1 MPRTDLPTQLK
12 TPKVAQYTITH
23 RNTFTYDKPVRES
36 VMELRMKPRDE
47 WHQRL
52 RGFDV
57 YVSPRVQLK
66 SFTDWLGNTVHHFTL
81 PGVHVEQVIEAESH
95 VVVEEPVSLPA
106 PEEAA
111 SEPFGWDRLETL
123 VREDAEGQYLW
134 DMLQGSHFAHPTE
147 ALTAFAKGSLPERPA
162 SPLEAIEALSRAVH
176 EGFTY
181 RTASTTA
188 DSPIDDALS
197 NRAGVCQDFAHV
209 LIAAAR
215 FHGLPCRYVS
225 GYLHGD
231 APAAGVVDL
240 AATHAWAECFLPG
253 YGWAGFDPT
262 SGTRCGV
269 HHVRT
274 AIGRDYADVPPT
286 KGVFRGSA
294 TSSLSVSVHVASL
307 DETPRTSTRPRSGW
321 VPPDKPQSIPE
332 EPLPFSY
339 QSQQMQQQQ
348 LFLKIR

>member
-1 MPRTDLPTQLK
+1 M
-12 TPKVAQYTITH
+12 QYTITH

-52 RGFDV
+52 RAFDLW
-57 YVSPRVQLK
+57 VSPRVQLK
-66 SFTDWLGNTVHHFTL
+66 TFSDWLGNAVHHFTL
-81 PGVHVEQVIEAESH
+81 PNVHVEQVIEAESH
-95 VVVEEPVSLPA
+95 VVVDEPTPLPSEEQA
-106 PEEAA
+106 RGEA
-111 SEPFGWDRLETL
+111 FGWEKLHGL
-123 VREDAEGQYLW
+123 VGEDNEGQFLW
-134 DMLQGSHFAHPTE
+134 DMLQGSHFAHRTA
-147 ALTAFAKGSLPERPA
+147 ALTAFADGALPARPA
-162 SPLEAIEALSRAVH
+162 SPLEAIATLCRAVH

-188 DSPIDDALS
+188 DSPIDEALES
-197 NRAGVCQDFAHV
+197 RAGVCQDFAHV

-215 FHGLPCRYVS
+215 HHGLPCRYVS
-225 GYLHGD
+225 GYLHGE
-231 APAAGVVDL
+231 AAAADVADL
-240 AATHAWAECFLPG
+240 AATHAWVECFLPG

-262 SGTRCGV
+262 SGTACGA
-269 HHVRT
+269 HHIRT

-294 TSSLSVSVHVASL
+294 ASSLRVSVHVASL
-307 DETPRTSTRPRSGW
+307 HETPRTSSRPRSGW
-321 VPPDKPQSIPE
+321 IPPDKPQSIPD

-348 LFLKIR
+348 